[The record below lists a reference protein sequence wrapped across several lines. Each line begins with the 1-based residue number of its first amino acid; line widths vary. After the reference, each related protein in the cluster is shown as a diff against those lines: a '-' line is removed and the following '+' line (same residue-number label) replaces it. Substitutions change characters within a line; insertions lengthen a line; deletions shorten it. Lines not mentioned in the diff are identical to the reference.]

1 MIEQN
6 PKNNQRTAAVNKWI
20 EKDESAHL
28 FQLYNK
34 QFPQNRF
41 DFFFF
46 FFTPFYRKMK
56 SIKICFFFLSLALPC
71 ESDQSLETTG
81 ECKRL
86 MA

>member
-41 DFFFF
+41 YFSF
-46 FFTPFYRKMK
+46 
-56 SIKICFFFLSLALPC
+56 IIIFFLHLSI
-71 ESDQSLETTG
+71 G
-81 ECKRL
+81 R
-86 MA
+86 